1 MFNGIKT
8 ITTPQGNK
16 YELHWNGTVQPYDTY
31 DAAARVL
38 VDKMAVDVGRD
49 PSRPEGASNP
59 TAESSKSEA

>member
-16 YELHWNGTVQPYDTY
+16 YELHWNGSVQTYDTY

-38 VDKMAVDVGRD
+38 VDKMAVDAGRTLT
-49 PSRPEGASNP
+49 S
-59 TAESSKSEA
+59 TKESAQAG